1 MRLALITRRFDPAG
15 GGTERD
21 LAVTAGILA
30 RAGHQ
35 VTIYAAEVRA
45 PSSDWIVKRVPTPP
59 LGRAIRLLWFA
70 RSAGAIARRDGAE
83 LVVSFARIIDA
94 DVLRSGGGAH
104 SSYLRAARRWRSSA
118 GAAAMRLAPY
128 HRVQIAVEAA
138 GFRNPRMRRAI
149 AVSNLVR
156 DDLNTTF
163 QLAPGVATAI
173 YNGVELDRF
182 RPEPD
187 SAARG
192 EIRRRLGLGDGDFA
206 ALFVGNGFARKGLRY
221 LIEAW
226 PPANP
231 NARLVVIGADRQTND
246 YRTLAHR
253 RGLDGAVTFLG
264 SRNDV
269 DLLMRG
275 ADALALPSLFEP
287 FGNVAVEAMASGA
300 PALVSAWCGAAEVMP
315 PDLRRFVVANPLDS
329 AEMTAKLG
337 GLIEQAPSLRAAAR
351 AAAEACTWER
361 HGREL
366 LALIDEA
373 AALRR

>member
-1 MRLALITRRFDPAG
+1 MRLALISRRFDPAG

-21 LAVTAGILA
+21 LNVTAGILS

-45 PSSDWIVKRVPTPP
+45 PSPAWMVKRVATPP
-59 LGRAIRLLWFA
+59 LGRAFRLLWFA

-83 LVVSFARIIDA
+83 IVLSFARIIDA

-104 SSYLRAARRWRSSA
+104 SSYLRAARRWRSAA

-138 GFRNPRMRRAI
+138 GFRNPRLRRAI

-156 DDLNTTF
+156 DDLNAAF
-163 QLAPGVATAI
+163 KLAPGVAATI

-182 RPEPD
+182 HPEPD
-187 SAARG
+187 SAARR
-192 EIRRRLGLGDGDFA
+192 EIRRRLGVADCGFV
-206 ALFVGNGFARKGLRY
+206 ALFVGNGFARKGLGY

-226 PPANP
+226 PPANS
-231 NARLVVIGADRQTND
+231 NARLVVVGADRKTND
-246 YRTLAHR
+246 YRTLARR
-253 RGLDGAVTFLG
+253 RGLERTVAFLG
-264 SRNDV
+264 PRNDV
-269 DLLMRG
+269 EILMRS

-300 PALVSAWCGAAEVMP
+300 PALVSGWCGAAEVMP
-315 PDLRRFVVANPLDS
+315 PELRRFVVGNPLDS
-329 AEMTAKLG
+329 SELAAKLR
-337 GLIEQAPSLRAAAR
+337 GLIEQAPTLRAAAR
-351 AAAEACTWER
+351 AAAEAYTWKR

-366 LALIDEA
+366 LALIEEA
-373 AALRR
+373 AAMRR